1 MDKPQYTSIPLEEL
15 RRIEAEIQRARSVD
29 DLRPLFDRL
38 GAIRRTFIDDFDVQL
53 AISQVQQ
60 QIVDRGRVLLE
71 SHYEARGPAA
81 SRGTADVFLEENPAR
96 LDENAV
102 HEEPGAEHAPG
113 EIHDDAHAHQDVP
126 TIDARSWKRATYI
139 GAFFAI
145 VLFAAFFYL
154 VQTARKLNFESN
166 GQQANTANQ
175 AKGGAAQPKPSPG
188 SPVSPQATPVSTNPA
203 LRLYTDLT
211 PGTVTI
217 DGGAAQALHDGEL
230 ELDNLNA
237 GQHAVKLTGA
247 TGGASFNFDSAPK
260 AAPKLTAQPSADNAM
275 VVTVSTQDGAGH
287 MMTNAQNSVAVLD
300 GKEIGPI
307 PPTGLDLTNLGQTD
321 HDLQIRRGTDSQR
334 FVLTYVP
341 APALTVFVKNDLN
354 AGNLVV
360 LTGEDGADVY
370 VGDQKYRRKTEHGQ
384 LRIPNLK
391 VGTYAVRVTKPGY
404 LEVAPQ
410 TVQIKKAEETR
421 VAFHL
426 QPEPRPQVAS
436 LQVNGAQPGTQVLV
450 DGTLATTADAQ
461 GNATAANINPGDH
474 IVELKHDGSQSKQL
488 ERSFNA
494 GETVTLGGPDTA
506 LAKLPPPAPAPSPAA
521 GAAPESEKEA
531 SAASPGGTEGGGV
544 PMPGSIHRGGGFLI
558 YHSTKEPGRYTFSM
572 QLLRGGGFL
581 KGKRLQWFVGYQD
594 TKNYVLF
601 QLDGKHFVI
610 RQVVDG
616 KGQEIRKMAFDANLE
631 NVVGVEMAV
640 KAHSV
645 ETRLKPSDGG
655 WENMGEASDI
665 ASDLTQGKFGVLI
678 SGNDEIGVS
687 SVQYGK

>member
-1 MDKPQYTSIPLEEL
+1 VDKPQYTSIPLEEL

-29 DLRPLFDRL
+29 DLRSLFERL
-38 GAIRRTFIDDFDVQL
+38 SSIRRTFIDDFDVQL
-53 AISQVQQ
+53 AIGHVQQ
-60 QIVDRGRVLLE
+60 AIVDRGRVLLE
-71 SHYEARGPAA
+71 GHYEPRGKAPAP
-81 SRGTADVFLEENPAR
+81 GTAEIFLEENPTR
-96 LDENAV
+96 
-102 HEEPGAEHAPG
+102 EESASGQPPG
-113 EIHDDAHAHQDVP
+113 EVHHEAQTHPDVP

-145 VLFAAFFYL
+145 ILFAAFFYL
-154 VQTARKLNFESN
+154 VQTARKLNIESN
-166 GQQANTANQ
+166 QQPNTANQ
-175 AKGGAAQPKPSPG
+175 AKGGAAQQKPSPG
-188 SPVSPQATPVSTNPA
+188 TPASPQTPPVSTNPA
-203 LRLYTDLT
+203 LRLYTDLS

-230 ELDNLNA
+230 ELDNLNP
-237 GQHAVKLTGA
+237 GQHAVKLTGGTGAA
-247 TGGASFNFDSAPK
+247 TFNFDSAAK
-260 AAPKLTAQPSADNAM
+260 AAPKPTGPPSGDNAM
-275 VVTVSTQDGAGH
+275 VVTVSTQDGIGH
-287 MMTNAQNSVAVLD
+287 VMTNAQNSVAILD

-307 PPTGLDLTNLGQTD
+307 PPTGLDLPNLGQTD

-360 LTGEDGADVY
+360 LAGEDGADVFI
-370 VGDQKYRRKTEHGQ
+370 GDQKYRRKTDHGQ

-391 VGTYAVRVTKPGY
+391 VGTYAVRVAKPGY
-404 LEVAPQ
+404 LEVALQ
-410 TVQIKKAEETR
+410 TVQIKKGEETR

-436 LQVNGAQPGTQVLV
+436 LQVSGAQPGTQVLI
-450 DGTLATTADAQ
+450 DGALAATAGAD
-461 GNATAANINPGDH
+461 GNAAAGNINPGDH
-474 IVELKHDGSQSKQL
+474 AVELKHDGSQSKQIQ
-488 ERSFNA
+488 RNFNA
-494 GETVTLGGPDTA
+494 GETLTLAGPDVMLT
-506 LAKLPPPAPAPSPAA
+506 KLPPPVQTPPAAAAAPGPEGGSNAPAPTGTA
-521 GAAPESEKEA
+521 GEP
-531 SAASPGGTEGGGV
+531 V

-558 YHSTKEPGRYTFSM
+558 YHETKAPGRYTFSM

-581 KGKRLQWFVGYQD
+581 KGKRLQWFLGYQD

-601 QLDGKHFVI
+601 QVDGKHFVV
-610 RQVVDG
+610 RQVVNG
-616 KGQEIRKMAFDANLE
+616 KSEEIRKMSFDANLE
-631 NVVGVEMAV
+631 NVVGVEIAV
-640 KAHSV
+640 KPHSV

-655 WENMGEASDI
+655 WENMGAASDI

>member
-15 RRIEAEIQRARSVD
+15 RRIEAEIQRARSVN

-38 GAIRRTFIDDFDVQL
+38 SALRRTFVDDFDVQL
-53 AISQVQQ
+53 AIGQVQQ
-60 QIVDRGRVLLE
+60 AIVDRGRVLLE
-71 SHYEARGPAA
+71 GHYEPRRTEAP
-81 SRGTADVFLEENPAR
+81 RGTADIFLEENPAR
-96 LDENAV
+96 FEENTAR
-102 HEEPGAEHAPG
+102 EEPRAEHTPG
-113 EIHDDAHAHQDVP
+113 EPHGDAHTRHDVP

-145 VLFAAFFYL
+145 ILFAAFFYL
-154 VQTARKLNFESN
+154 VQTARKLNLESS
-166 GQQANTANQ
+166 GPQPNTANQ
-175 AKGGAAQPKPSPG
+175 AKGGAQPKPNPG
-188 SPVSPQATPVSTNPA
+188 TPVSPQATPVSTNPA
-203 LRLYTDLT
+203 LRLYTDLA
-211 PGTVTI
+211 PGTVSI
-217 DGGAAQALHDGEL
+217 DGGGAQALHDGEL

-260 AAPKLTAQPSADNAM
+260 SAPKLTAPPSGDNAM

-321 HDLQIRRGTDSQR
+321 HDLQVRRGTDSQR

-391 VGTYAVRVTKPGY
+391 VGTYVVKVAKPGY
-404 LEVAPQ
+404 LEIAPQ
-410 TVQIKKAEETR
+410 TVQIKKGEETR
-421 VAFHL
+421 LAFHL

-436 LQVNGAQPGTQVLV
+436 LQVNGAEPGTQVLV

-488 ERSFNA
+488 ERNFNA
-494 GETVTLGGPDTA
+494 GETITLAAPDTA
-506 LAKLPPPAPAPSPAA
+506 LAKLPPPAPAPAA

-531 SAASPGGTEGGGV
+531 SAASPGATEGGV

-572 QLLRGGGFL
+572 QLLRGRGFL

-601 QLDGKHFVI
+601 QLDGKHLTI

-631 NVVGVEMAV
+631 NVVGIEMAV

-655 WENMGEASDI
+655 WENMGEVGDI

-687 SVQYGK
+687 SVQYAK